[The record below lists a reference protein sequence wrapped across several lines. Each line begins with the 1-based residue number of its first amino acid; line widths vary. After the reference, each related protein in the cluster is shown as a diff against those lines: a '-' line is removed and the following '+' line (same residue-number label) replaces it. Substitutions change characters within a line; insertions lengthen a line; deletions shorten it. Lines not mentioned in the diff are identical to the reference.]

1 MAERFGA
8 AAGAATTAYGR
19 ANFETPEPSQRLRE
33 LRTPIEPMRML
44 LKSPSVARAPRGDG
58 RRLVAIP
65 GYGAPDGSLAPLRG
79 FLASRN
85 HRPHG
90 WGLGVNR
97 GDVGTTLPHVVELLR
112 TLADRSG
119 RSVNLVGWSLGG
131 VIAREIAREHPDLVY
146 RVATLGTPLYGPRH
160 TLTRRVY
167 TDEQLAE
174 IEAQIDARSTTPITR
189 PLRAIYSRNDGV
201 VDWRACIDHATPD
214 VDNVE
219 VSSSHFGIGIDPDV
233 WRSLA
238 EWFAA
243 GDRN

>member
-1 MAERFGA
+1 MT
-8 AAGAATTAYGR
+8 ATEYGR
-19 ANFETPEPSQRLRE
+19 ANFDTPEPSQRLRE
-33 LRTPIEPMRML
+33 LRTPIEPVRL
-44 LKSPSVARAPRGDG
+44 LLQSPRILLAPRGDG

-97 GDVGTTLPHVVELLR
+97 GDVGATLPHLIELVR
-112 TLADRSG
+112 TLAEESG

-131 VIAREIAREHPDLVY
+131 VFAREIARDHPTLVH

-167 TDEQLAE
+167 SDDELAE
-174 IEAQIDARSTTPITR
+174 IEAQIDARSALPITR
-189 PLRAIYSRNDGV
+189 PVRAIYSRNDGV
-201 VDWRACIDHATPD
+201 VDWRACVDHVSPD

-219 VSSSHFGIGIDPDV
+219 VTSSHFGIGIDPDV

-238 EWFAA
+238 EWFVAD
-243 GDRN
+243 GRDSS

>member
-1 MAERFGA
+1 M
-8 AAGAATTAYGR
+8 TASEYGR
-19 ANFETPEPSQRLRE
+19 ANFDTPEPSQRLRE
-33 LRTPIEPMRML
+33 LRTPIEPLRML
-44 LKSPSVARAPRGDG
+44 LQSPMVLRTPRGDG

-65 GYGAPDGSLAPLRG
+65 GYGAPDASLAPLRG
-79 FLASRN
+79 FLAGRN

-97 GDVGTTLPHVVELLR
+97 GDVGTALPFVVELVR
-112 TLADRSG
+112 SLAEDSG
-119 RSVNLVGWSLGG
+119 RRVNLVGWSLGG
-131 VIAREIAREHPDLVY
+131 VLAREIAREHPALVH
-146 RVATLGTPLYGPRH
+146 RVATLGTPIYGPRH

-174 IEAQIDARSTTPITR
+174 IEAQIDVRARTPITR

-201 VDWRACIDHATPD
+201 VDWRACIDDATPGA
-214 VDNVE
+214 DNVE

-238 EWFAA
+238 EWFASA
-243 GDRN
+243 NRASGIEH